1 EEVRGIPNRGIG
13 YGVLKYLT
21 EDEGVRGRVRGLPEA
36 AVSFNYLGQT
46 DQVVEEG
53 GWFRLSH
60 ESAGEDASPEGRQ
73 KYLIEINAIVEEGKL
88 RVDWTY
94 SQNMYRSSNIE
105 AFAEAY
111 REALIELIEHCQS
124 GEARGHTPSDFPYSG
139 LGQKEL
145 DDFISE
151 ISEFGD

>member
-1 EEVRGIPNRGIG
+1 VRRIPNKGIG
-13 YGVLKYLT
+13 YGVLKYVS
-21 EDEGVRGRVRGLPEA
+21 EDGEVKGRMRRLPEA
-36 AVSFNYLGQT
+36 ELSFNYLGQT
-46 DQVVEEG
+46 DQVMEQDG
-53 GWFRLSH
+53 LFRLSH
-60 ESAGEDASPEGRQ
+60 ESAGEDSSPSGRQ

-94 SQNMYRSSNIE
+94 SRNMYRRSTIE

-111 REALIELIEHCQS
+111 KDALSELIAHCQS

-151 ISEFGD
+151 IGEFAD